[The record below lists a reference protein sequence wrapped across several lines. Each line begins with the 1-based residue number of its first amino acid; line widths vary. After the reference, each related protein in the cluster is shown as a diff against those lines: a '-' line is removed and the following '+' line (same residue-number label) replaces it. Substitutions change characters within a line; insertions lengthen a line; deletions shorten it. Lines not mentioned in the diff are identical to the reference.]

1 MEFSIKF
8 RPNKPGSPYLNGKV
22 ERSQR
27 TDLEEFYPTAD
38 INDPD
43 LEDRLEEWQFYYNWQ
58 RPHGSLNGKTP
69 MGKNCELINETP
81 LWDEVIDRYDKS
93 KEHIQDADYKTEL
106 QLRKLK
112 RSM

>member
-1 MEFSIKF
+1 
-8 RPNKPGSPYLNGKV
+8 V
-22 ERSQR
+22 ERSQK
-27 TDLEEFYPTAD
+27 TDLEEFYPTVD
-38 INDPD
+38 LNDPN

-69 MGKNCELINETP
+69 MGKCCELIYETP
-81 LWDEVIDRYDKS
+81 LWDEVIDMYDIS

-106 QLRKLK
+106 LLRKLK